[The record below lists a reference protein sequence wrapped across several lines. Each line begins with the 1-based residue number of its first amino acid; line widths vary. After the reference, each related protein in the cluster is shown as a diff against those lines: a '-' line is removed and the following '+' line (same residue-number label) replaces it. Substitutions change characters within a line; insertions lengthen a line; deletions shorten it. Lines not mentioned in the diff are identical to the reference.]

1 MSNQY
6 TQVVPQAQSNKPVVP
21 TAPSL
26 PVPLDPSL
34 LSQVSGGVGCSPSPT
49 PSPTPTW

>member
-1 MSNQY
+1 MSHQY

-21 TAPSL
+21 AAPSL

-34 LSQVSGGVGCSPSPT
+34 LSQVSGGAGSSSSPH
-49 PSPTPTW
+49 PTW